1 MDIMGI
7 ISATAVVGGTG
18 LVIGLFLSFASKKFL
33 VHVDEKELKV
43 RELLPGN
50 NCGGC
55 GYAGCDALA
64 KAMVNGI
71 AVANACPVADSDA
84 AKEISEVLGAD
95 LSERL
100 REVAFVKCA
109 GNCDKSKLRYDY
121 YGELDCSK
129 LALVP
134 GNGQKECTYGCLGY
148 GSCVK
153 SCNFGAIDIVN
164 GIAVINK
171 ELCKSCGVCI
181 NSCPKNLIELVP
193 YDSKIKVNCN
203 SLDKG
208 KDTKSACQVGCIGCK
223 MCAKVCEEGAII
235 IENNLAH
242 IDYERC
248 TGCGNCKQKCPTGA
262 II

>member
-7 ISATAVVGGTG
+7 ISATAVIGTTG
-18 LVIGLFLSFASKKFL
+18 LLIGLFLSFASKKFY
-33 VHVDEKELKV
+33 VHVDEAELGV

-64 KAMVNGI
+64 KAMVNGS
-71 AVANACPVADSDA
+71 AMTNACPVAGSDV
-84 AKEISEVLGAD
+84 AKEISVILGVD
-95 LSERL
+95 LSEKL

-109 GNCDKSKLRYDY
+109 GDCNKSKQKYDY
-121 YGELDCSK
+121 YGEADCNK
-129 LALVP
+129 LAPVP
-134 GNGQKECTYGCLGY
+134 GNGPKECTYGCSGY

-153 SCNFGAIDIVN
+153 VCNFGAIDIIN

-171 ELCKSCGVCI
+171 ELCKACGLCI
-181 NSCPKNLIELVP
+181 NTCPKHLIELVP

-208 KDTKSACQVGCIGCK
+208 KETKSACSVGCIGCK
-223 MCAKVCEEGAII
+223 ICVKACEEEAII
-235 IENNLAH
+235 VENNLAH
-242 IDYERC
+242 IDYGRC

-262 II
+262 IT